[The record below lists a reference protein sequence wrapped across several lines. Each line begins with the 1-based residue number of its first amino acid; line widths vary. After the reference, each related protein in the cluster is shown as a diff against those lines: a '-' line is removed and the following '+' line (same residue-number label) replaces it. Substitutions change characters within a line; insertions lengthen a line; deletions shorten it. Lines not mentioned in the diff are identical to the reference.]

1 MRLTRRDLCLRAAGA
16 AMCNIAAPIF
26 AQAWPS
32 RPVRIVVTFPA
43 GGANDIIARIMG
55 QALSERLGQA
65 FIIDNRV
72 GGSGN
77 IGAAEVV
84 RAAPDGYTLLQATV
98 SNATNAALFDNLN
111 FNFVADVA
119 PVAGIYAVPLAIV
132 VNPAFPA
139 KTIPE
144 FIAYAK
150 ANPGKLTYGTGGI
163 GTLSHIAGE
172 LFKSMAGID
181 MVHLPYRGSPPALV
195 DLLGGRFEVLFDP
208 LPTSIE
214 YIRTGGLRGLALTGA
229 SRSSSLPDIPTV
241 GEFLPGFAV
250 SVWVGI
256 AAPKATPEELVV
268 RLNRQ
273 INAVLADPRFK
284 ARLAAMGAS
293 TLPGSPEE
301 FAALIASDTRKWAKV
316 VKAANIKA
324 E

>member
-1 MRLTRRDLCLRAAGA
+1 M
-16 AMCNIAAPIF
+16 
-26 AQAWPS
+26 
-32 RPVRIVVTFPA
+32 RIVVTFPA

-98 SNATNAALFDNLN
+98 SNATNAALYDNLS